1 MPEQININDPKIP
14 GAYYD
19 QDLSLKDIIVKGKGF
34 VLLLWKGRYLILVL
48 SLLTGTLMYLKARF
62 QPVTFNATLT
72 FALNEGENL
81 GYSSISGLLGQFGL
95 GGSGTG
101 KVSLDKIV
109 ELSRSM
115 RIVNAALFD
124 KAAVGGTEDFLANHI
139 IRIYALDKKWA
150 EADEA
155 YRDFRFR
162 SDSLAGFSLLENA
175 ALKRVY
181 GFTVGGEKSGLLSCT
196 YKPEST
202 IFSLSSQTENE
213 ELSLALTDRI
223 FYHLSRFYIQQSSD
237 KQKQTFD
244 LVKAKADSIYE
255 RWTSSEYAISNMD
268 ESEGALWAPTD
279 RTRKTIQ
286 SKQSNMYA
294 IAYGEALKNL
304 EIADYALKNSTPFI
318 REIDRPF
325 PPLDAQA
332 PNRLRQLLM
341 GLILGGVLASAWI
354 LGKNLVHEAIKS

>member
-1 MPEQININDPKIP
+1 MNEPRIPPENI
-14 GAYYD
+14 D
-19 QDLSLKDIIVKGKGF
+19 QDLSLKDMIVR
-34 VLLLWKGRYLILVL
+34 VRDYALLLWKGRYLILVL
-48 SLLTGTLMYLKARF
+48 ALVAGALMYIRARLR
-62 QPVTFNATLT
+62 PVTYNATFT

-95 GGSGTG
+95 GGSSTG

-124 KAAVGGTEDFLANHI
+124 KAAIGGEVDYLANHI
-139 IRIYALDKKWA
+139 IRVYELDKQWAKW
-150 EADEA
+150 DES
-155 YRDFRFR
+155 YKGFRFR
-162 SDSLAGFSLLENA
+162 SDSLAGFSLHDNA

-181 GFTVGGEKSGLLSCT
+181 WFTVGGQKPGLVTCT
-196 YKPEST
+196 YKTEST
-202 IFSLSSQTENE
+202 IFSLSSLTENE
-213 ELSLALTDRI
+213 GLSLALTDRI

-286 SKQSNMYA
+286 GKQSNMYA

-325 PPLDAQA
+325 PPLDPMA
-332 PNRLRQLLM
+332 PNRVRQLLL
-341 GLILGGVLASAWI
+341 GLILGGALASAW
-354 LGKNLVHEAIKS
+354 LVGKKLVLEAIKS